1 MNLIRSLLILT
12 VTLLVLVQASCF
24 FYSDISTLNKQTRA
38 SGSGFLTAT
47 EQNGQW
53 ESDGPPPRV
62 GEVTERQVYRK
73 LEKGAV
79 YSLIGSSQEYQL
91 SDPYPSRRRRIA
103 AIREAGTSTASGKT
117 THYYEVEF
125 DPEPTP

>member
-1 MNLIRSLLILT
+1 MNLIRSLLIPVT
-12 VTLLVLVQASCF
+12 TLLVLVQAGCF

-47 EQNGQW
+47 AQNGQW
-53 ESDGPPPRV
+53 EADGPPPRV

-73 LEKGAV
+73 FEKGAV
-79 YSLIGSSQEYQL
+79 YSLIGSSQDYQV
-91 SDPYPSRRRRIA
+91 SDPYPSRRHRIA
-103 AIREAGTSTASGKT
+103 AIREAGTSTENGKT